1 MKPAGKRPEAQGGG
15 SALVCFAVKEEAE
28 AFLRLAG
35 SGAAAKILLTGIG
48 RRNAEKAIRKALE
61 SGLPRCVLSCGFA
74 GGLNPELRAG
84 DVIFSADKSFLM
96 SSALAAAGA
105 RAARFYCADRIA
117 STAEEKQRLWQ
128 CTGADAVEMESEVIR
143 AVCQEHHIPSAT
155 VRVISDAA
163 DEDLPLDFNRFL
175 TVEHRLRRGKLALA
189 VLKSP
194 GKIAAMLTLQQRTRA
209 AAQRLATVLHGAI
222 GPSIL
227 FRR

>member
-1 MKPAGKRPEAQGGG
+1 MKPEGRRQEAEGGG
-15 SALVCFAVKEEAE
+15 FALVCFAVKEEAE

-35 SGAAAKILLTGIG
+35 SGAEAKILLTGIG
-48 RRNAEKAIRKALE
+48 RRNAEMAIRKALPTR
-61 SGLPRCVLSCGFA
+61 LPRCVLSCGFA
-74 GGLNPELRAG
+74 GGLSPELRVG

-105 RAARFYCADRIA
+105 REARFHCADRIA
-117 STAEEKQRLWQ
+117 STVEEKQKLWQ
-128 CTGADAVEMESEVIR
+128 STGADAVEMESEVIR
-143 AVCQEHHIPSAT
+143 GVCQEHHIPSAT

-209 AAQRLATVLHGAI
+209 AAQRLAMVLHGAI

-227 FRR
+227 LRR